1 MSRTADKLLTVIF
14 AGMITVPWLLYP
26 FVRTPAEDT
35 GENRQLTEFS
45 TVTEASLPDLPD
57 AFAAYYNDHVPFR
70 SALKK
75 LWSNANYLL
84 LGEAVDERV
93 LVGKPDPD
101 RAHVWLFYQAEED
114 GNPLKEAQGIST
126 YDETAREEMYAVLA
140 ENEKTLQDYGME
152 LYYFAG
158 PNKESVYP
166 EYLPG
171 YLKQYRPQ
179 SRLADF
185 IGWLQAEH
193 GYDRYIYP
201 LAELRRASENGQTY
215 YRQDIHWNAYGAY
228 IGYKALMAV
237 THPEL
242 DPAFMDDMELSYGPD
257 QHLDTDLIR
266 ISGIRDLLL
275 DQPAVVSF
283 HDDFTV
289 EYNRMFND
297 TVLETRCEQAPVDR
311 TVFLIGDSFRTD
323 LIPYLE
329 RTYKH
334 CFIMHRWDYR
344 TIFIDWFWP
353 DEVVMLS
360 VERYAPDNLSI
371 RLKQEEETYPLEQ

>member
-1 MSRTADKLLTVIF
+1 MSRAADKLMTVIF

-26 FVRTPAEDT
+26 FVRTPGQDT
-35 GENRQLTEFS
+35 GENRQLTAFS
-45 TVTEASLPDLPD
+45 TVMEAALPELPD
-57 AFAAYYNDHVPFR
+57 AFEAYYNDHVPFR

-75 LWSNANYLL
+75 LWSNTNYLL
-84 LGEAVDERV
+84 LNEAVDERV
-93 LVGKPDPD
+93 LVGKRDPD

-140 ENEKTLQDYGME
+140 ENEKTMQDYGME

-166 EYLPG
+166 EFLPG

-185 IGWLQAEH
+185 IAWLRTEH

-201 LAELRRASENGQTY
+201 LAELRRASEDGQTY

-242 DPAFMDDMELSYGPD
+242 DPAFTDDMELSYGPD
-257 QHLDTDLIR
+257 QYLDTDLIR

-275 DQPAVVSF
+275 DQPAVVRF
-283 HDDFTV
+283 HDDFKV
-289 EYNRMFND
+289 EYNHMFSD

-371 RLKQEEETYPLEQ
+371 RLKQEEETYPLDN